1 MAPKVGSLKE
11 IVDELDFIQ
20 MEDLCSAREKWQKNE
35 KPSLGETI
43 CKTRLV
49 KAWDPK
55 NTKNS

>member
-35 KPSLGETI
+35 KPSREKLS
-43 CKTRLV
+43 V
-49 KAWDPK
+49 KHAW
-55 NTKNS
+55 